1 MMVEASA
8 GLSTFTYYWH
18 ISLTWGLLASTVSL
32 SRACVPLCLTH
43 FSSDM
48 QIAGA
53 KNNPGV
59 NPRIYEPY
67 STIYSRAIR

>member
-8 GLSTFTYYWH
+8 GLSTFTYWH
-18 ISLTWGLLASTVSL
+18 ISLTWGLLASIVI
-32 SRACVPLCLTH
+32 ACVPLCLTH

-67 STIYSRAIR
+67 STIYSSAIR